1 MLLSSEGHFCGIKFV
16 KMKNLTSFVFLLSTS
31 IFFAQQK
38 MSITECEEAFQK
50 NNLQLLAEQYNI
62 NISDA
67 DVMQAKIW
75 DRPQFSGSVNAY
87 NPEDKKPF
95 DVGKSKSAEITQLI
109 YTGGKKKNEIAFAK
123 SNKELSMLQFNQL
136 LVDLK
141 AQLRV
146 AFFSLY
152 FENKKLENV
161 QHQLGYMEEL
171 LAAYNVQVKKGN
183 ISLKDKVRLQS
194 FVIQLNNDKIASN
207 NEILSL
213 QKNLKVLTG
222 VLEDI
227 NPDVESV
234 DAAQLLDLSLS
245 DDLDQIKSKAITNNA
260 DYQYAQHLIDNSKL
274 FAQWQKSLNVPD
286 LNLGASWD
294 QNGGTFRNEVNLNL
308 GIPIPLWKSNKGNV
322 EKANFAIQQNQ
333 KNADFQ
339 KLDLETQVSASYQTW
354 KNHYDQLK
362 SITEEDIKDLDLVYK
377 GMLKNFRNSN
387 ISLIEFTDFMDSYRE
402 TMLQLY
408 DMRRQV
414 ILSAEQLNQL
424 VQTKIF
430 Y

>member
-1 MLLSSEGHFCGIKFV
+1 MRYV
-16 KMKNLTSFVFLLSTS
+16 KSLIFVFSGL
-31 IFFAQQK
+31 FGAQQK
-38 MSITECEEAFQK
+38 LTLADCEVAFQK
-50 NNLQLLAEQYNI
+50 NNLQLLAEQYNL
-62 NISDA
+62 SMADA
-67 DVMQAKIW
+67 DIVQSKIW
-75 DRPQFSGSVNAY
+75 PLPELSLQVNAY
-87 NPEDKKPF
+87 NPDDKKVF
-95 DVGKSKSAEITQLI
+95 DAAHSKSVSVSQLI
-109 YTGGKKKNEIAFAK
+109 FLGGKKKNEIAFAK

-136 LVDLK
+136 LVDLR

-161 QHQLGYMEEL
+161 QHQLSYMEEL

-207 NEILSL
+207 NEILAL
-213 QKNLKVLTG
+213 QKTLKVLTG
-222 VLEDI
+222 IFEDI
-227 NPDVESV
+227 TPDVESL
-234 DAAQLLDLSLS
+234 DASQLLDLSTA
-245 DDLDQIKSKAITNNA
+245 DDLEQIKSKAITHNA
-260 DYQYAQHLIDNSKL
+260 DYQYAQRLIDNAKL
-274 FAQWQKSLNVPD
+274 YAQWQKSLNVPD
-286 LNLGASWD
+286 LNLGAAWD
-294 QNGGTFRNEVNLNL
+294 QNGGTFRNEFNLNV

-322 EKANFAIQQNQ
+322 DKASYAIQQNQ
-333 KNADFQ
+333 KNAEFQ
-339 KLDLETQVSASYQTW
+339 KLDLETQVASSYNTW
-354 KNHYDQLK
+354 KNNYNQLK
-362 SITEEDIKDLDLVYK
+362 TITEEDIKDLHAVYN